1 MRRDRGLPPRHG
13 ARGFT
18 LIEVLVA
25 LAIVALALGAGVKA
39 AGSLTGNAERLQRMS
54 AAQWC
59 AENQLTA
66 LKLQRQFPG
75 VGDSEFRCQQLGME
89 FRGRLQVRATPNPG
103 FRRVDAVVGDEQ
115 VERLLA
121 VSTIVGRY

>member
-1 MRRDRGLPPRHG
+1 MKPL
-13 ARGFT
+13 RGFT

-25 LAIVALALGAGVKA
+25 LAIVALALGAGMKA
-39 AGSLTGNAERLQRMS
+39 AGSLSGNAERLLRMS

-59 AENQLTA
+59 AENQLST
-66 LKLQRQFPG
+66 LRLQRQFPG
-75 VGDSEFRCQQLGME
+75 VGDSEFSCQQLGMR
-89 FRGRLQVRATPNPG
+89 FRGRLIVQGTPNPS

-121 VSTIVGRY
+121 LSTVVGRN

>member
-1 MRRDRGLPPRHG
+1 MRRDRGLPPRQG

-75 VGDSEFRCQQLGME
+75 VGDSEFRCQQLGLT
-89 FRGRLQVRATPNPG
+89 FRGKLLVRSTPNPG

-115 VERLLA
+115 IESLLS
-121 VSTIVGRY
+121 VSTIVGRN